1 MKPSN
6 YQPLHKRLF
15 AFSVPI
21 QHKVAGSK
29 LYRGAPRRGQF
40 SEARPIWVVASAKDC
55 VDTWSVGQKCYV
67 SDGFALEPVDLG
79 LWDEFKDL
87 PEFADLR
94 AFVEDVEGEVDTIVV
109 NEGSILGV
117 EDE

>member
-6 YQPLHKRLF
+6 YTPLHKRLF

-21 QHKVAGSK
+21 QHKMYGSS
-29 LYRGAPRRGQF
+29 LYRGAPRSGQF
-40 SEARPIWVVASAKDC
+40 SEARPIWIVAIAKDC
-55 VDTWSVGQKCYV
+55 RDQWHVGQKAYV

-87 PEFADLR
+87 PEFAGLKK
-94 AFVEDVEGEVDTIVV
+94 FVEEVEGEVDTIVV

-117 EDE
+117 EE